1 MKDVSS
7 RLYSNACIT
16 LTFMFGVIIGALIHT
31 ENSLWNV
38 LTSIGLATM
47 VFHFTIIKN
56 FSFATLRKITKKGS

>member
-7 RLYSNACIT
+7 KLYSNACIT
-16 LTFMFGVIIGALIHT
+16 LTFMFGIIIGALIHT

-38 LTSIGLATM
+38 LTSISLATI

-56 FSFATLRKITKKGS
+56 FNFGK